1 MTMLALIGRKAGVV
15 AVGLSLLTSG
25 SLVTAQAPQ
34 STLPLGPQKE
44 RGASV
49 TPAYEGW
56 YENPDGSF
64 TLLLGY
70 FNRNAKEA
78 LDIPVGPNN
87 LIEPG
92 GPDHGQPTHF
102 ETGRQWGVFTIKVP
116 KDFGTKT
123 LTWTI
128 VSGGEKL
135 SIPFALSKGYT
146 IEPFKE
152 RGMGN
157 SPPVLSFAAG
167 GSKFTGPP
175 TAVAA
180 SLTGRVNQPVELKV
194 WAEDAKGSEAPPPP
208 AIAALRGGVPSVA
221 TISLHKFRGPGSVTF
236 EKARLP
242 VTKQGEMVSTTATF
256 SAAGEYLIR
265 VQAND
270 ESGEGGAGFQCCWS
284 NTYLKVTVQ

>member
-242 VTKQGEMVSTTATF
+242 VTKQGEMVSTSATF

>member
-15 AVGLSLLTSG
+15 AVGLNLLTSG

>member
-1 MTMLALIGRKAGVV
+1 MLALIGRKAGVV